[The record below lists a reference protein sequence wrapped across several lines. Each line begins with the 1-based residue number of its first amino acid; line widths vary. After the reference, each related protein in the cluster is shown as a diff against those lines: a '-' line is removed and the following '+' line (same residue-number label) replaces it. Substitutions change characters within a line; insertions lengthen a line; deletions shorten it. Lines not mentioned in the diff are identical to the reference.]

1 MNIIQGSNSPIE
13 IEFDQD
19 VSGLSTLVVSL
30 WSPLN
35 VTRPAISWEK
45 SDMTI
50 SGANASCPITQ
61 AQTAALPVGH
71 MILEAKGV
79 NGDGVTVIWNRVVI
93 NVAPRYDRN
102 LGE

>member
-1 MNIIQGSNSPIE
+1 MNIVQGSNAPIE
-13 IEFDQD
+13 IEFDED
-19 VSGLSTLVVSL
+19 VSGLTSLIVSL
-30 WSPLN
+30 WNPKN
-35 VTRPAISWEK
+35 IIEPAISWEK
-45 SDMTI
+45 TDMTI

-79 NGDGVTVIWNRVVI
+79 NGDGVTVIWDRVVI